1 MPTLYEMTQDY
12 DRVLNMLYDPEIP
25 EQAIFDTLE
34 LLDTEIETKADSY
47 AKLIR
52 ELEVSV
58 ETVKAEAARL
68 TERKRSLESKAKALK
83 SNLQEAML
91 AVGRP
96 KIKTALFSFSVQS
109 NPTKVEINDLQ
120 AVLKNRRF
128 IKARKLSEDDVDK
141 TAIKAALEAGCNIK
155 GAQLVQGQSLRIR

>member
-1 MPTLYEMTQDY
+1 MTQDY

-34 LLDTEIETKADSY
+34 LLDTEIETKADGY

-52 ELEVSV
+52 ELEVSA

-96 KIKTALFSFSVQS
+96 KIKTALFSVSVQN

-141 TAIKAALEAGCNIK
+141 TAIIARLPRPGRKRG
-155 GAQLVQGQSLRIR
+155 

>member
-1 MPTLYEMTQDY
+1 MPSLYEMTQDY
-12 DRVLNMLYDPEIP
+12 DRVLNMLYDPEVP

-34 LLDTEIETKADSY
+34 LLDTEIETKADGY

-52 ELEVSV
+52 ELEVSA
-58 ETVKAEAARL
+58 EAVKAEAARL

-83 SNLQEAML
+83 ANLQEAML

-96 KIKTALFSFSVQS
+96 KIKTALFSFCVQS
-109 NPTKVEINDLQ
+109 NPSKVEITDLD
-120 AVLKNRRF
+120 VILSHPEF
-128 IKARKLSEDDVDK
+128 CLARVPSESDVNK
-141 TAIKAALEAGCNIK
+141 TAVKAAIEAGQEIA